1 MKSSNRWNSL
11 VCLLASLL
19 GLTVAARHSYAGAY
33 EVTSNGQ
40 PLRWSTQSPISYL
53 VNPFGGAGLTTDL
66 EKLLLVGAVD
76 SAFHPWANIQGASI
90 QFSNG
95 GTTSLSGHA
104 VDGNNVISFLDPD
117 ETVTFPPGV
126 IAVTVLTSATS
137 TGTAQLGNTTVNVDF
152 VGQILDADILFNP
165 TYTFSIF
172 GTINTFDV
180 VTVLE
185 HEIGHLLGLDHSA
198 VLSSIMDPFTDNSPS
213 TAVGPGVSSRA
224 LQTDDMITAAT
235 LYPNPS
241 FSPIPAAIS
250 GTLTNFAGG
259 PQTTANVAAISV
271 PGGVPVASQL
281 SGADGSF
288 SIAGLPAGNYQ
299 IMTEPLDGPVTPSN
313 FPGYYSSISVAEP
326 SFPTTFLGGLGNP
339 TTLTLTP
346 GQTAAANIALPALT
360 PNLLTIS
367 AMSANP
373 QSATPGT
380 LTLSP
385 LPLYLPRG
393 NAYQL
398 SVIGN
403 NLAAGTNVSFSA
415 PSADITPQG
424 ATTAIK
430 LTTGQTALQQNI
442 SVSATATLGPS
453 NLSVSNP
460 GSTYVT
466 PGGLVVTLNPTINNG
481 GVVDAASFQSK
492 LAPGS
497 LFSIFGTDLAT
508 RVDNWQGP
516 PAPTSLGGV
525 SVKVADRF
533 APLFFASPGQING
546 MIPIETTGSSAEVTV
561 IAGPNAA
568 SKRAIASLAPIAPA
582 IFSAADSSGA
592 AHGVIL
598 NSSDNTLAAP
608 AASFPGNS
616 HPARPG
622 DVVIMYASGLG
633 PVAPLPTP
641 ACTAAVL
648 PSGVGA
654 GANGTCLQTLVT
666 NPQILIGGKFVPAA
680 NIQFAGLAP
689 NLVGLYQV
697 NLQLPANVSTGNV
710 VPVQI
715 VSPQGQASN
724 IVVIAVS
731 Q

>member
-1 MKSSNRWNSL
+1 MKNSCRWNALLCSL
-11 VCLLASLL
+11 VFLGFILA
-19 GLTVAARHSYAGAY
+19 ACRSYAGAY
-33 EVTSNGQ
+33 EVTSTGQ

-66 EKLLLVGAVD
+66 EKLLLLGSVD
-76 SAFHPWANIQGASI
+76 AAFRPWANLPGASI

-95 GTTSLSGHA
+95 GTTSLSGHI
-104 VDGNNVISFLDPD
+104 VDGNNVISFFDPN

-126 IAVTVLTSATS
+126 VAITVLTSATS
-137 TGTAQLGNTTVNVDF
+137 TGTAQLGSTTVNVDF
-152 VGQILDADILFNP
+152 VGQILDVDILFNP

-180 VTVLE
+180 VAVLE
-185 HEIGHLLGLDHSA
+185 HEIGHLVGLDHSG
-198 VLSSIMDPFTDNSPS
+198 VLSSIMDPYVDNSPS

-224 LQTDDMITAAT
+224 LQTDDIITAAAI
-235 LYPNPS
+235 YPIAS
-241 FSPIPAAIS
+241 FSPAPAAIS
-250 GTLTNFAGG
+250 GTLTNYAGG
-259 PQTTANVAAISV
+259 HQATAHVVALSV

-288 SIAGLPAGNYQ
+288 SITGLPSGNYQ
-299 IMTEPLDGPVTPSN
+299 IMVEPLDGPVTPSN
-313 FPGYYSSISVAEP
+313 FPGYYDSISVAEP
-326 SFPTTFLGGLGNP
+326 SFPTTLFGGLGNP
-339 TTLTLTP
+339 TTVSLTA
-346 GQTAAANIALPALT
+346 GQTAAANVDLPALI

-367 AMSANP
+367 AMSATL
-373 QSATPGT
+373 QSANPTT

-385 LPLYLPRG
+385 LPLFLPRG

-403 NLAAGTNVSFSA
+403 NLGAGTNIGFSA

-424 ATTAIK
+424 ATTTAK
-430 LTTGQTALQQNI
+430 LTTGQTILQQKI
-442 SVSATATLGPS
+442 SISATAALGPS

-460 GSTYVT
+460 VSTYIT
-466 PGGLVVTLNPTINNG
+466 PGGIVVTLNPTINDG
-481 GVVDAASFQSK
+481 GVVDAASFQQK
-492 LAPGS
+492 LSPGS

-516 PAPTSLGGV
+516 PAPTSLGGI
-525 SVKVADRF
+525 SVKVGDRF

-546 MIPIETTGSSAEVTV
+546 MIPFETTGTSAEVTV

-568 SKRAIASLAPIAPA
+568 SKPAIASLASIAPA
-582 IFSAADSSGA
+582 IFTAAESSGA
-592 AHGVIL
+592 VHAVIL

-608 AASFPGNS
+608 ATSFPGNS

-633 PVAPLPTP
+633 PVAPLPNL

-654 GANGTCLQTLVT
+654 GANGTCLQEVVS
-666 NPQILIGGKFVPAA
+666 NPLILIGGKFLPTA

-697 NLQLPANVSTGNV
+697 NVQLPANVATGNV

-715 VSPQGQASN
+715 VSSQGQGSN
-724 IVVIAVS
+724 IVTMAVS